1 MHEARRWLEGIQLLE
16 VILAAAPDP
25 ASNAAV
31 NAFFGS
37 LPESDRLALT
47 HETSS
52 LDGVSLDGMQA
63 AEQALALLSGTVLQR
78 RDAAVKAE
86 LKQPGLAAARMV
98 ELLHEAKE
106 ISGLLRGIGQR
117 SEFDDELPAS
127 TWKAK
132 SPPWRKWA
140 DGAKSS

>member
-1 MHEARRWLEGIQLLE
+1 MSGL
-16 VILAAAPDP
+16 
-25 ASNAAV
+25 S
-31 NAFFGS
+31 
-37 LPESDRLALT
+37 ESDRLALA

-52 LDGVSLDGMQA
+52 LEGVSLDGMQA

-86 LKQPGLAAARMV
+86 LKQAGLSAGRMI

-127 TWKAK
+127 TFKEK
-132 SPPWRKWA
+132 LPPWKKRF
-140 DGAKSS
+140 DPAKKG